1 VAACAAFREESRMKF
16 ANAANLDRKSGFQ
29 RLASMKQELSAWPS
43 AHEAAAARSHEEHS
57 EHLEAAKRGKHKLQ
71 GPLPFSLADSASS
84 LRTYTG

>member
-1 VAACAAFREESRMKF
+1 MAACAAFREQSRMKF

-29 RLASMKQELSAWPS
+29 RLASMKQELSTWPS
-43 AHEAAAARSHEEHS
+43 AHEAAAVCSHEEHG

-71 GPLPFSLADSASS
+71 GPLPFSLADTSSS